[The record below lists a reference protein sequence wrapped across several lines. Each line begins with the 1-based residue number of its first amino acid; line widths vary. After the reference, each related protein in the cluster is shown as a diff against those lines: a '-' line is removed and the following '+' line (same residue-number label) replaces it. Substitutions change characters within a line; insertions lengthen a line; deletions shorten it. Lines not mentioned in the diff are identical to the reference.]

1 MKLTARERWALAGTV
16 SIVMLLLG
24 YALVVAPLRTGSVRL
39 QEALRVEREGYQR
52 ALEAHRQIAEI
63 KGSASARSWEQSVR
77 RAALRQGIREGAI
90 VARPM
95 DPSTLELVLTGL
107 RWQQTAELLQELG
120 EGAMAIRHAQLRRAG
135 KDSIDLSVRVPAQPG
150 P

>member
-1 MKLTARERWALAGTV
+1 MRLTARERWVLAGTV
-16 SIVMLLLG
+16 SIVLLLLG
-24 YALVVAPLRTGSVRL
+24 YALVVAPLRSGSVRL

-52 ALEAHRQIAEI
+52 ALAVHRQIVEI
-63 KGSASARSWEQSVR
+63 KGSASAGSWEQSVR

-90 VARPM
+90 AARPM
-95 DPSTLELVLTGL
+95 GSSTLELVLTGL

-120 EGAMAIRHAQLRRAG
+120 GAIPIRRAQLRRAG
-135 KDSIDLSVRVPAQPG
+135 KDSIDLSVQVPAQPG